1 MTYRVGIDIGGTNLR
16 CAIFDENNVK
26 VDYYRTPNNKEKTA
40 SENLAEMVKFI
51 HDFDGE
57 IQSIGIGAPGPLD
70 ARRGLI
76 LNPPN
81 LVGWDNFHIV
91 DFFEK
96 ETGIPTK
103 LSNDANVAAL
113 AEAVLGNGKGYESVY
128 YITMSTGFGGGYVF
142 RNELINGVS
151 TCAGEIYNMIVNED
165 HHHHKGTNAGSLNEQ
180 CGGYGLSVIAGEI
193 FGREMS
199 AKELFDLYHAG
210 NELAIKL
217 IEKTAD
223 IAAKGIANIGCVIDP
238 DIYIVGGSIANY
250 NPDFV
255 EMVFEKA
262 KKYYIKPEYLQ
273 YKLAYFS
280 DDAGLIGASLL

>member
-1 MTYRVGIDIGGTNLR
+1 
-16 CAIFDENNVK
+16 
-26 VDYYRTPNNKEKTA
+26 
-40 SENLAEMVKFI
+40 
-51 HDFDGE
+51 
-57 IQSIGIGAPGPLD
+57 
-70 ARRGLI
+70 
-76 LNPPN
+76 
-81 LVGWDNFHIV
+81 
-91 DFFEK
+91 
-96 ETGIPTK
+96 
-103 LSNDANVAAL
+103 
-113 AEAVLGNGKGYESVY
+113 
-128 YITMSTGFGGGYVF
+128 MSTGFGGGYVF

-199 AKELFDLYHAG
+199 AKELFDLYHEG
-210 NELAIKL
+210 DETAIKL

-238 DIYIVGGSIANY
+238 DIYVVGGSIANY

-262 KKYYIKPEYLQ
+262 KRYYIKPEYLC
-273 YKLAYFS
+273 YKPAFFS